1 MKKEVVKSL
10 LKVFVF
16 LLPLGLTIYGYLS
29 IHEETLVNATFM
41 GMTMYVL
48 NYVDTPPNIYVEI
61 ARWMAP
67 LMTAS
72 GLILVFITLREK
84 IRRGITYLCGNSIAV
99 YGDGADVLDILAQT
113 GRKGIQGPENQ
124 MIRADRYILMYTDE
138 KDSYDFYRRNLEMLS
153 DKQVYIKSSIIRA
166 QEVECDHLHFFHY
179 EEAQSRAYWKE
190 QNLIQEA
197 MEKEYQ
203 LRIVL
208 IGGGKLGE
216 SLLIEGLQKNIFHSD
231 QRIEYHVF
239 YADQKFIACYP
250 GISKIGDP
258 VIFHE
263 EEWYQAIPCLNE
275 ADRILV
281 SDQKNDIEFLQDL
294 LAVVP
299 NGRIDVFSCES
310 VLLNRLFQRA
320 NLRIY
325 DAEQEGKKLEN
336 ILNEK
341 LFEQAKQLNWNY
353 ALLYGATG
361 PEKESRETLWAGL
374 DAFTRYSNVNSVDY
388 HEIRLQMLKI
398 LTGSEQTDPDTY
410 LPYLEWFSELEHI
423 RWCRYH
429 FLNDWDYG
437 IPANGKAKDA
447 TLRIHQSLVPYQCL
461 SEEEKEKD
469 RDTVRFMFEK
479 EA

>member
-1 MKKEVVKSL
+1 M
-10 LKVFVF
+10 
-16 LLPLGLTIYGYLS
+16 
-29 IHEETLVNATFM
+29 NAAFM
-41 GMTMYVL
+41 GVAMYVM
-48 NYVDTPPNIYVEI
+48 NYGDTPPNIYVEI

-67 LMTAS
+67 LATAS
-72 GLILVFITLREK
+72 GLVLAFITLREK
-84 IRRGITYLCGNSIAV
+84 VRRGMTYLCGDSIAV
-99 YGDGADVLDILAQT
+99 YGDGADALDILAQT

-124 MIRADRYILMYTDE
+124 MVRATRYILMYTDE
-138 KDSYDFYRRNLEMLS
+138 KDSYDFYKRNLDVLS

-166 QEVECDHLHFFHY
+166 QQVECDHLHFFHY

-190 QNLIQEA
+190 QSLIQEA
-197 MEKEYQ
+197 MQKEYQ

-208 IGGGKLGE
+208 IGGGKLAE
-216 SLLIEGLQKNIFHSD
+216 SLLIEGLQKNIFHSN

-239 YADQKFIACYP
+239 YADQKYIACCP
-250 GISKIGDP
+250 GISKISDP

-263 EEWYQAIPCLNE
+263 EEWYQSIPCLNE

-281 SDQKNDIEFLQDL
+281 SDQRNDIEFLQDL

-310 VLLNRLFQRA
+310 GLLDRLFQRA

-325 DAEQEGKKLEN
+325 DAEQEGKKLKN

-353 ALLYGATG
+353 AVLYGAAG
-361 PEKESRETLWAGL
+361 LGKESIETLWAGL

-398 LTGSEQTDPDTY
+398 LTGSERTDPDTY

-437 IPANGKAKDA
+437 ILPDGKAKDPN
-447 TLRIHQSLVPYQCL
+447 LRIHQSLVPYKYL

-469 RDTVRFMFEK
+469 RDTVRFMFEQK
-479 EA
+479 A